1 MDTPV
6 TLEIPEETNINSAQV
21 NEGGDDIVY
30 FDSDHDASYDEDSDG
45 VSKEKELQ
53 FF

>member
-21 NEGGDDIVY
+21 NEGGDGIVY

-45 VSKEKELQ
+45 VSRRRNCR

>member
-21 NEGGDDIVY
+21 NKVGDGIVY

-45 VSKEKELQ
+45 VSRRRNCRV
-53 FF
+53 F

>member
-1 MDTPV
+1 LDTPV

-21 NEGGDDIVY
+21 NEGGDGIVC

-45 VSKEKELQ
+45 VSRRRNCR